1 MRACTFLLFSLR
13 FNSKDK
19 AALKGITAT
28 LFKKKKKGREK
39 AMSSTAGVKAD

>member
-28 LFKKKKKGREK
+28 LFKKKKGERE
-39 AMSSTAGVKAD
+39 SYVKHRWRES